1 MRGIALIASLA
12 VSLGALPAA
21 ARPQCQTPAHGSILG
36 ALASAL
42 FGGPARKC
50 EARPGGAEARTPG
63 VPPPA
68 ADRPQTFSANS
79 CRFASLSYDARG
91 QALYQPARAC
101 SRG

>member
-1 MRGIALIASLA
+1 MRSIALIAGLA
-12 VSLGALPAA
+12 LSLGALPAA
-21 ARPQCQTPAHGSILG
+21 ARPLCHAPAHESILG
-36 ALASAL
+36 ALSAL

-50 EARPGGAEARTPG
+50 EARPDGAEARTPG